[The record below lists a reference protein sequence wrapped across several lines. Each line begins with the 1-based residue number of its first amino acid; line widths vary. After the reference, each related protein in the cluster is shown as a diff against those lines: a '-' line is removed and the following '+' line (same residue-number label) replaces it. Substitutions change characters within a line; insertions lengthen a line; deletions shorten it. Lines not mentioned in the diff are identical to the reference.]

1 MQTTTTQPS
10 TLIRRIT
17 KEISECKENGIDLI
31 VNELNITKM
40 ECILLG
46 PEDSEYESG
55 VFRLNIEFPNRY
67 PFSAPH
73 IKFINK
79 IYHPNVSMSGDIC
92 LDILKDKWSPALSL
106 HKVLLSIQSLLTDP
120 NPDSPLNGDAA
131 QLYRTDRKEYKKKC
145 QRYIL
150 ENDIKDN
157 KSKKV

>member
-1 MQTTTTQPS
+1 MQTSIQSS

-31 VNELNITKM
+31 VNDSNITKM

-46 PEDSEYESG
+46 PEDSEYEG
-55 VFRLNIEFPNRY
+55 GIFRLYIEFPNRY
-67 PFSAPH
+67 PFSAPN

-79 IYHPNVSMSGDIC
+79 IFHPNVSNSGDIC

-106 HKVLLSIQSLLTDP
+106 HKVMLSIQSLLTDP

-131 QLYRTDRKEYKKKC
+131 HLYKTDRKEYKKKC

-150 ENDIKDN
+150 ENDVKDN
-157 KSKKV
+157 KPKKI